1 MQPLPMTGHPRCIAD
16 AALVLA
22 SGLSDFV
29 RGVVRPV
36 DGGLMLHRNSR
47 FSAEG

>member
-1 MQPLPMTGHPRCIAD
+1 MQPLRLSGHPRCIVD

-22 SGLSDFV
+22 SGMSDFV

-36 DGGLMLHRNSR
+36 DGGLTLHRNSR
-47 FSAEG
+47 SSAEG